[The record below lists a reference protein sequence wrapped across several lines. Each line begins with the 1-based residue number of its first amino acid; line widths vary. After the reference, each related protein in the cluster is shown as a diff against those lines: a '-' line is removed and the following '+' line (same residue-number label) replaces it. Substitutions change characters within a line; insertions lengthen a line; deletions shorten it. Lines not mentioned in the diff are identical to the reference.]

1 MRCRTQYPSSHCP
14 VIRRWV
20 YAIITTSF
28 GLGLALLGVES
39 GLQIKERIFDSQKD
53 IPGSWKKANAL
64 QSSGIDVYPLL
75 VPSMFILNCYDH
87 RVVAGDPVA
96 DQLDGLTSNGVL
108 TPRGRVFP
116 LAGLPLKLSVSV
128 KEGDAWPFFRTD
140 EFGFNNP
147 IGQHV
152 PDTIDVALVGDSMVH
167 GTTVEP
173 SENLAGWLRR
183 SGYKVLNLGQGG
195 SGPLIELG
203 ILGEYALPLRPKR
216 VVWLFYEGNDFLNLA
231 NELGVDL
238 LVRYLDEPAHQT
250 LRERQDEIT
259 PSLLAAY
266 REMNDRF
273 KALNDRDS
281 VLVSMTRMRKIRGL
295 LRSRLRTPVE
305 VEVPRIPD
313 DQVAM
318 LARILKIARERTEAV
333 GVPFHVVYLPDVYR
347 FFSEKIAHVQEAN
360 AQAVRS
366 ALMGLKIEVL
376 DFNECLATVQDPQS
390 LFPGRQ
396 RGVHYNAKGYRLMA
410 ECIETHILGT
420 RSATRTPIHASG
432 NASDRV
438 NRDPRNR

>member
-1 MRCRTQYPSSHCP
+1 
-14 VIRRWV
+14 
-20 YAIITTSF
+20 
-28 GLGLALLGVES
+28 LLGVES
-39 GLQIKERIFDSQKD
+39 GLEIKARIFDSQKD
-53 IPGSWKKANAL
+53 IPGSWRKANAL

-75 VPSMFILNCYDH
+75 VPSMFILDNDDH
-87 RVVAGDPVA
+87 RAIAGDPVA
-96 DQLDGLTSNGVL
+96 DRLDGVL

-128 KEGDAWPFFRTD
+128 KEGDAWPFFTTD

-195 SGPLIELG
+195 SGPLLELG

-216 VVWLFYEGNDFLNLA
+216 IVWLFYEGNDFINLA
-231 NELGVDL
+231 SELGVDL
-238 LVRYLDEPAHQT
+238 LVRYLDEPAHQR

-273 KALNDRDS
+273 KKTGRAVVMETLKDPDS
-281 VLVSMTRMRKIRGL
+281 LLVSMTRMHKIRAL
-295 LRSRLRTPVE
+295 LRSRLGRSLNPFNHTPVE
-305 VEVPRIPD
+305 PVPRIPD

-318 LARILKIARERTEAV
+318 LATILKIARERTEAV
-333 GVPFHVVYLPDVYR
+333 GVSFHVVYLPDLNR
-347 FFSEKIAHVQEAN
+347 FFNEKIAHVQEAN

-366 ALMGLKIEVL
+366 VLTGLKIEVL

-396 RGVHYNAKGYRLMA
+396 ANTHYNAKGYRLMA
-410 ECIETHILGT
+410 ECIETHILET
-420 RSATRTPIHASG
+420 RSATRTPLHGSGSASTIT
-432 NASDRV
+432 
-438 NRDPRNR
+438 P

>member
-1 MRCRTQYPSSHCP
+1 M
-14 VIRRWV
+14 
-20 YAIITTSF
+20 TS
-28 GLGLALLGVES
+28 
-39 GLQIKERIFDSQKD
+39 I
-53 IPGSWKKANAL
+53 
-64 QSSGIDVYPLL
+64 
-75 VPSMFILNCYDH
+75 
-87 RVVAGDPVA
+87 
-96 DQLDGLTSNGVL
+96 
-108 TPRGRVFP
+108 
-116 LAGLPLKLSVSV
+116 
-128 KEGDAWPFFRTD
+128 
-140 EFGFNNP
+140 
-147 IGQHV
+147 
-152 PDTIDVALVGDSMVH
+152 
-167 GTTVEP
+167 
-173 SENLAGWLRR
+173 
-183 SGYKVLNLGQGG
+183 
-195 SGPLIELG
+195 
-203 ILGEYALPLRPKR
+203 
-216 VVWLFYEGNDFLNLA
+216 NLA

-266 REMNDRF
+266 RELNDRF
-273 KALNDRDS
+273 KALPDRDS

-305 VEVPRIPD
+305 VSRIPD

-333 GVPFHVVYLPDVYR
+333 GVPFHVVYLPDVNR

-366 ALMGLKIEVL
+366 ALMELKIEVL

-410 ECIETHILGT
+410 ECIETHILAT
-420 RSATRTPIHASG
+420 RSASRTSIHSAG
-432 NASDRV
+432 NVSDRV

>member
-1 MRCRTQYPSSHCP
+1 M
-14 VIRRWV
+14 IRRWV
-20 YAIITTSF
+20 YAIITASF

-39 GLQIKERIFDSQKD
+39 GLQIKERIFDNPKE
-53 IPGSWKKANAL
+53 IAGSWKKANAL

-75 VPSMFILNCYDH
+75 VPSMFILDGHDH
-87 RVVAGDPVA
+87 ISVAGDPVA
-96 DQLDGLTSNGVL
+96 DRLEGLTSNGVL

-195 SGPLIELG
+195 SGPLLELA

-231 NELGVDL
+231 SELGVDL

-266 REMNDRF
+266 RELNDRF
-273 KALNDRDS
+273 KALVDRDS
-281 VLVSMTRMRKIRGL
+281 VLVSMTRMRKIRRL
-295 LRSRLRTPVE
+295 LRSRLMTPVE

-333 GVPFHVVYLPDVYR
+333 GVPFHVVYLPDVNR

-366 ALMGLKIEVL
+366 VLMGLKIEVL

-396 RGVHYNAKGYRLMA
+396 RGVHYSAKGYRLMA

-420 RSATRTPIHASG
+420 RFATRTPIHGSG
-432 NASDRV
+432 NASARA
-438 NRDPRNR
+438 NRDPRSR

>member
-20 YAIITTSF
+20 YAIITASF

-64 QSSGIDVYPLL
+64 QSSGIEVYPLL
-75 VPSMFILNCYDH
+75 VPSMFILNCHDH
-87 RVVAGDPVA
+87 IFVAGDPVA
-96 DQLDGLTSNGVL
+96 DRLDGLTSNGVL

-128 KEGDAWPFFRTD
+128 KEGDAWPFFITD

-195 SGPLIELG
+195 SGPLLELA

-216 VVWLFYEGNDFLNLA
+216 VVWLFYEGNDF
-231 NELGVDL
+231 
-238 LVRYLDEPAHQT
+238 HQS
-250 LRERQDEIT
+250 RE
-259 PSLLAAY
+259 
-266 REMNDRF
+266 
-273 KALNDRDS
+273 
-281 VLVSMTRMRKIRGL
+281 
-295 LRSRLRTPVE
+295 
-305 VEVPRIPD
+305 
-313 DQVAM
+313 
-318 LARILKIARERTEAV
+318 
-333 GVPFHVVYLPDVYR
+333 
-347 FFSEKIAHVQEAN
+347 
-360 AQAVRS
+360 
-366 ALMGLKIEVL
+366 
-376 DFNECLATVQDPQS
+376 
-390 LFPGRQ
+390 
-396 RGVHYNAKGYRLMA
+396 
-410 ECIETHILGT
+410 
-420 RSATRTPIHASG
+420 
-432 NASDRV
+432 
-438 NRDPRNR
+438 

>member
-1 MRCRTQYPSSHCP
+1 
-14 VIRRWV
+14 VIHRWV
-20 YAIITTSF
+20 YAIITASF

-39 GLQIKERIFDSQKD
+39 GLQIKERIFDSQKEV
-53 IPGSWKKANAL
+53 PGSWRKANAL

-75 VPSMFILNCYDH
+75 VPSMFILDCYDH

-96 DQLDGLTSNGVL
+96 DRLDGLTLNGVL
-108 TPRGRVFP
+108 TPRRRVFP
-116 LAGLPLKLSVSV
+116 LAGLPLKLNVSV
-128 KEGDAWPFFRTD
+128 KEGGAWPFFMTD

-152 PDTIDVALVGDSMVH
+152 PNTIDVALVGDSMVH

-216 VVWLFYEGNDFLNLA
+216 VVWLFYEGNDFINLV

-238 LVRYLDEPAHQT
+238 LVRYLDESAHQR

-273 KALNDRDS
+273 KTLKDPDS
-281 VLVSMTRMRKIRGL
+281 LLVSMTRMRKIRAL

-305 VEVPRIPD
+305 VPIPRIPD

-333 GVPFHVVYLPDVYR
+333 GVSFHVVYLPDVNR
-347 FFSEKIAHVQEAN
+347 FFSEKIAHVQEDN

-366 ALMGLKIEVL
+366 VLMGLKIEVL

-396 RGVHYNAKGYRLMA
+396 RGVHYSAKGYRLMA

-420 RSATRTPIHASG
+420 RFAPRTPIHGSG
-432 NASDRV
+432 NASDRAD
-438 NRDPRNR
+438 RDPRSR

>member
-1 MRCRTQYPSSHCP
+1 MIH
-14 VIRRWV
+14 RWV
-20 YAIITTSF
+20 YAIITASF

-53 IPGSWKKANAL
+53 LPGSWKKANAL

-87 RVVAGDPVA
+87 RVIAGDPVA

-128 KEGDAWPFFRTD
+128 KEGDAWPFFTTD

-152 PDTIDVALVGDSMVH
+152 PDTIDIALVGDSMVH

-216 VVWLFYEGNDFLNLA
+216 VVWLFYEGNDLINLV

-238 LVRYLDEPAHQT
+238 LVRYLDEPAHQM

-273 KALNDRDS
+273 KAIVDPDS
-281 VLVSMTRMRKIRGL
+281 VLVSMTRMRKIRRL
-295 LRSRLRTPVE
+295 LRSRLMTPVE
-305 VEVPRIPD
+305 VKVPRIPD

-318 LARILKIARERTEAV
+318 LARILKIARERTEAI
-333 GVPFHVVYLPDVYR
+333 GVSFHVVYLPDVNR

-360 AQAVRS
+360 EQTIRS
-366 ALMGLKIEVL
+366 VLMGLKIEVL

-396 RGVHYNAKGYRLMA
+396 RGVHYSAKGYRLMA
-410 ECIETHILGT
+410 ECIETHILAT
-420 RSATRTPIHASG
+420 RSASRTPIHGSG
-432 NASDRV
+432 NASDRAD
-438 NRDPRNR
+438 RDPRSR